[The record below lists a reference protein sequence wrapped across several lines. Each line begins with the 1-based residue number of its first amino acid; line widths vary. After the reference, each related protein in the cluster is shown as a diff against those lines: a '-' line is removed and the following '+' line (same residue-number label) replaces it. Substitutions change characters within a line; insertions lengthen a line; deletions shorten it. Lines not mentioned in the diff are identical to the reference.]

1 MQKLITIDRI
11 FYGYP
16 LLARILAVLNI
27 TEFLR
32 GKFLIWRDSF
42 ADKSINL
49 KADIQNGSLLQHEVL
64 IEGDTINIVGQGEI
78 NLVDNK
84 MNLTV
89 PIAPFK
95 TIDYIV
101 SKMQLVGSILA
112 GTPITILI
120 NSAGNLSDPTVP
132 PRRAGPSAS

>member
-1 MQKLITIDRI
+1 
-11 FYGYP
+11 
-16 LLARILAVLNI
+16 
-27 TEFLR
+27 
-32 GKFLIWRDSF
+32 
-42 ADKSINL
+42 
-49 KADIQNGSLLQHEVL
+49 VL

-112 GTPITILI
+112 GAPITILI
-120 NSAGNLSDPTVP
+120 NSAGNLSDPTVS
-132 PRRAGPSAS
+132 PRRAGLSAS